1 MIDSFPS
8 GTTFGTMRMVD
19 NNSTLTLDP
28 TVMERHGFNRNEYSF
43 IYTLSKNAGSK
54 YVRVFSD
61 SYSDNTIVFDGSCKV
76 SLSARANP
84 QTKQFQESILRIKRK
99 QNPEMEMHFLSEKE
113 RRELNAL
120 RRDERDKNKRESR
133 AHLLEERKMR
143 RVRETRIINDN
154 ITPDEMRS
162 KLIRLLRERQFVS
175 ARDAADFL
183 HVSQDTA
190 VSVLKEISERQPR
203 GEHMNEYQLLPMYR
217 G

>member
-1 MIDSFPS
+1 MNTTKEMDRVFFIAVPQDVAQMIDSFPS
-8 GTTFGTMRMVD
+8 GTSFGTMRMVD

-28 TVMERHGFNRNEYSF
+28 SVMEKYGFNRNEYSC

-133 AHLLEERKMR
+133 AHWKKERCVVYVKRILLM
-143 RVRETRIINDN
+143 II
-154 ITPDEMRS
+154 S
-162 KLIRLLRERQFVS
+162 LLR
-175 ARDAADFL
+175 
-183 HVSQDTA
+183 
-190 VSVLKEISERQPR
+190 K
-203 GEHMNEYQLLPMYR
+203 
-217 G
+217 